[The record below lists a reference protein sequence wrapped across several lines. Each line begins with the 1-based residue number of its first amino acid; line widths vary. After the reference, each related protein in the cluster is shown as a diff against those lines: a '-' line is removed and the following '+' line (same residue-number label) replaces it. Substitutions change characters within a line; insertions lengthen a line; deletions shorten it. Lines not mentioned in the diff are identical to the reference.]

1 MVGKVDNMKWSYT
14 GGKINVSSHEE
25 EQQFLLKELI
35 EEADKHRAKKQ
46 KIIIF
51 FIFLSLTLL
60 VMQSYGANLEEGI
73 TISDDIALYFYIG
86 CMFVCIKKRGNFL
99 PLSTRQETLNL
110 SLVVYYPK
118 H

>member
-1 MVGKVDNMKWSYT
+1 MKWSYT
-14 GGKINVSSHEE
+14 GGKINVSSHDE

-73 TISDDIALYFYIG
+73 AISEEIAPYFYIG
-86 CMFVCIKKRGNFL
+86 WYLTPVLISFFASSVIYALVRRSPKKFKN
-99 PLSTRQETLNL
+99 LN
-110 SLVVYYPK
+110 K
-118 H
+118 HFKD